1 MQGKAQKN
9 GGKSKQ
15 ELRSKNIS
23 SQTVTFGGL
32 QLDTF
37 RLQSYPHLIRSKPI
51 DYNAVY
57 FCVAIHRI
65 GLLVAWQLPLAL
77 ISWTNI
83 LSTQKSQKLCKK
95 RKQCPVQVQNLGLFA
110 QNPNSFWYVAHTTL
124 SNPTTIISMTST
136 KLYSVPSPLN
146 QLLLLVH
153 VKWFLLLN

>member
-77 ISWTNI
+77 IS
-83 LSTQKSQKLCKK
+83 LDK
-95 RKQCPVQVQNLGLFA
+95 
-110 QNPNSFWYVAHTTL
+110 
-124 SNPTTIISMTST
+124 
-136 KLYSVPSPLN
+136 YSVYSEKPEIMQKKKTMPSSSAEFGFVCPES
-146 QLLLLVH
+146 QFLLVCSTY
-153 VKWFLLLN
+153 NSI